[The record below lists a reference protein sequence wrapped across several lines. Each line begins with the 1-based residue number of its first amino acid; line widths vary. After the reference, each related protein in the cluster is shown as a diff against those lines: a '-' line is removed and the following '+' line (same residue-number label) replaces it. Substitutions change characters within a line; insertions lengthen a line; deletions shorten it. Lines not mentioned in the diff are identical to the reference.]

1 MGTAL
6 ALSVDLCF
14 LIYDGKGN
22 LTLDVCVS
30 PALRW
35 QPSFLAR
42 LSYDLSCDPSRFASL
57 L

>member
-6 ALSVDLCF
+6 ALFVDLGF
-14 LIYDGKGN
+14 LGFW

-35 QPSFLAR
+35 HPSFLAR
-42 LSYDLSCDPSRFASL
+42 LSYDLSCVHSRFDSL
-57 L
+57 H